1 MVRAVRNF
9 APVFEAASARH
20 PDAVFAKVNTDDEQ
34 ELSAVFEIR
43 SIPTLAIFRDK
54 ICVFAQPGAMPAPML
69 EEVIQKVKALDMDE
83 VRRRIEEE
91 EAAGRGRP
99 KPERRAPMDVER
111 LLAPEEAVAF
121 VVARGEHGLRLDR
134 LLAARL
140 PFASRTRVAGW
151 IRAGRARIDGV
162 EPARAAAPVSAGQ
175 RVELTIE
182 KRPRDADQPLDDLL
196 ALPVLARGDGWLALE
211 KPAGVPC
218 HPAGNEIK
226 RTLLTALALGQ
237 ARDAEPGGPW
247 LPHRLDRE
255 TSGLMLVALRRE
267 VQRALSAA
275 FARGAVRRLYDA
287 TVRGDAVATLFGGAA
302 RARSARAHPAGRT
315 SPAALRGRPRRR
327 IGAHAR
333 AARRA
338 GADASELELEPVT
351 GRQHQLRVHL
361 ADLGHPIAG
370 DPLYDPGAA
379 PGERMAL
386 HARALILPAGVV
398 GNARRFSS
406 RGGAVRRRGRS
417 SR

>member
-1 MVRAVRNF
+1 
-9 APVFEAASARH
+9 
-20 PDAVFAKVNTDDEQ
+20 
-34 ELSAVFEIR
+34 
-43 SIPTLAIFRDK
+43 
-54 ICVFAQPGAMPAPML
+54 
-69 EEVIQKVKALDMDE
+69 
-83 VRRRIEEE
+83 
-91 EAAGRGRP
+91 
-99 KPERRAPMDVER
+99 MDVER

-121 VVARGEHGLRLDR
+121 VVARGEDGLRLDK

-151 IRAGRARIDGV
+151 IRAGRARVDGV
-162 EPARAAAPVSAGQ
+162 DVARAGAAVSAGQ
-175 RVELTIE
+175 RIELTID

-255 TSGLMLVALRRE
+255 TSGLVLVALRRD
-267 VQRALSAA
+267 VQCALADA

-287 TVRGDAVATLFGGAA
+287 VVRGDPSRHFSVTAPVLE
-302 RARSARAHPAGRT
+302 
-315 SPAALRGRPRRR
+315 LRGRILRVGHRPPRFAVDR
-327 IGAHAR
+327 GGVAAHTR
-333 AARRA
+333 VRLVRA
-338 GADASELELEPVT
+338 GAKTSEVELEPVT

-361 ADLGHPIAG
+361 AHLGHPIAG
-370 DPLYDPGAA
+370 DPLYDPAAA
-379 PGERMAL
+379 PGERLAL
-386 HARALILPAGVV
+386 HARALVLPAGVV
-398 GNARRFSS
+398 GNAAPLQLET
-406 RGGAVRRRGRS
+406 GPRS

>member
-1 MVRAVRNF
+1 
-9 APVFEAASARH
+9 
-20 PDAVFAKVNTDDEQ
+20 
-34 ELSAVFEIR
+34 
-43 SIPTLAIFRDK
+43 
-54 ICVFAQPGAMPAPML
+54 
-69 EEVIQKVKALDMDE
+69 
-83 VRRRIEEE
+83 
-91 EAAGRGRP
+91 
-99 KPERRAPMDVER
+99 MDVER

-134 LLAARL
+134 VLAARL

-162 EPARAAAPVSAGQ
+162 DTARAAAPVSAGQ

-255 TSGLMLVALRRE
+255 TSGLVLVALRAE

-275 FARGAVRRLYDA
+275 FARGDVRRLYDA
-287 TVRGDAVATLFGGAA
+287 RVRGDASRHFSVAQPELE
-302 RARSARAHPAGRT
+302 
-315 SPAALRGRPRRR
+315 LRGRILRVGHRPPRFAVDPT
-327 IGAHAR
+327 GVAAHTRARLVR
-333 AARRA
+333 AA
-338 GADASELELEPVT
+338 ADASELELEPVT

-386 HARALILPAGVV
+386 HARALILPPGVV
-398 GNARRFSS
+398 GNSEPLQLTTDE
-406 RGGAVRRRGRS
+406 RS

>member
-1 MVRAVRNF
+1 
-9 APVFEAASARH
+9 
-20 PDAVFAKVNTDDEQ
+20 
-34 ELSAVFEIR
+34 
-43 SIPTLAIFRDK
+43 
-54 ICVFAQPGAMPAPML
+54 
-69 EEVIQKVKALDMDE
+69 
-83 VRRRIEEE
+83 
-91 EAAGRGRP
+91 
-99 KPERRAPMDVER
+99 MDVER
-111 LLAPEEAVAF
+111 LLAPEEALAF

-162 EPARAAAPVSAGQ
+162 DTARAGAPVSAGQ

-255 TSGLMLVALRRE
+255 TSGVMLVALRRE
-267 VQRALSAA
+267 VQRDLSAA

-287 TVRGDAVATLFGGAA
+287 TVRGDPSRHFSVAA
-302 RARSARAHPAGRT
+302 PALE
-315 SPAALRGRPRRR
+315 LRGRILR
-327 IGAHAR
+327 IGHRPPRFAVDPQGISAHTRAR
-333 AARRA
+333 LVRA
-338 GADASELELEPVT
+338 DPHASQLELEPVT

-370 DPLYDPGAA
+370 DPLYDSRAV

-386 HARALILPAGVV
+386 HARALVLPADVV
-398 GNARRFSS
+398 GNA
-406 RGGAVRRRGRS
+406 GPLQLETRS

>member
-1 MVRAVRNF
+1 
-9 APVFEAASARH
+9 
-20 PDAVFAKVNTDDEQ
+20 
-34 ELSAVFEIR
+34 
-43 SIPTLAIFRDK
+43 
-54 ICVFAQPGAMPAPML
+54 
-69 EEVIQKVKALDMDE
+69 
-83 VRRRIEEE
+83 
-91 EAAGRGRP
+91 
-99 KPERRAPMDVER
+99 MDVER

-134 LLAARL
+134 VLAARL

-162 EPARAAAPVSAGQ
+162 DTARAAAPVSAGQ

-196 ALPVLARGDGWLALE
+196 ALPVLARGDGWLALA

-237 ARDAEPGGPW
+237 ARDAERGGPW

-255 TSGLMLVALRRE
+255 TSGLLLVALRAE

-275 FARGAVRRLYDA
+275 FARGDVRRLYDA
-287 TVRGDAVATLFGGAA
+287 RVRGDASRHFSVAQPELE
-302 RARSARAHPAGRT
+302 
-315 SPAALRGRPRRR
+315 LRGRILRVGHRPPRFAVDPT
-327 IGAHAR
+327 GVAAHTRARLVR
-333 AARRA
+333 AA
-338 GADASELELEPVT
+338 ADASELELEPVT

-361 ADLGHPIAG
+361 AHLGHPISG

-379 PGERMAL
+379 AGGRMAL
-386 HARALILPAGVV
+386 HARALILPPGVV
-398 GNARRFSS
+398 ENSEPLQLTTDE
-406 RGGAVRRRGRS
+406 RS
-417 SR
+417 SL